1 MPEITLADLVAWEPR
16 LRPLSPTGS
25 NSASPGIGYDPGSSS
40 NGRHDESLS
49 EPWAERELS
58 WAVTIRASTPMLP
71 SLRGGELVL
80 LPNRVLAETGVGLPV
95 LLREIASL
103 GAAGVVLD
111 GPPPPSSPLTVF
123 LAEAISPDLESELN
137 RLLTER
143 RGEFYR
149 AGTELGRLL
158 TSAMT
163 AGAELADVLTAAA
176 DFLTVPVALMD
187 SRGSVTAATSPTAV
201 PTPTGGSLTGG
212 RGWRGDHFGL
222 RLASGETLWLGPT
235 PRPRRALIRLASERV
250 ALAAEAALIRA
261 ADARPR
267 GPARASAIG
276 ALLTGAAGDVPRAAV
291 TVGLPANGIYRVV
304 LAAPEVDAST
314 LQRTLAP
321 LGTVHEAGTIDRA
334 GAALIELR
342 ADGGTSSSLSGSRSP
357 TPRRRE
363 AIAPRETPGGKGWLA
378 FSGPVTG
385 AAALPAAAREARFVA
400 ALLATGLV
408 QGPVGRFDVLPDL
421 GAYRLLYR
429 LWGSADLSTFTA
441 DALGELATRD
451 RRGTLRRT
459 LLAYL
464 DAGGSHVDAAS
475 RLGIHRNTLSYRL
488 KQIASLTGCEPTDP
502 STHLV
507 LHLALLAA
515 SLPPRPDSP

>member
-16 LRPLSPTGS
+16 LRPLSLNGH
-25 NSASPGIGYDPGSSS
+25 SPAPVGES
-40 NGRHDESLS
+40 GRHDDVLA

-80 LPNRVLAETGVGLPV
+80 LPGRVLAETGVGLPV
-95 LLREIASL
+95 LLREIAGH

-123 LAEAISPDLESELN
+123 VAETISPDLESELN

-158 TSAMT
+158 TNAMT
-163 AGAELADVLTAAA
+163 AGADLADVLTAAA
-176 DFLTVPVALMD
+176 EFLAVPVALVD
-187 SRGSVTAATSPTAV
+187 ARGGVTAATAPAAV
-201 PTPTGGSLTGG
+201 PTPTGGSLPGG
-212 RGWRGDHFGL
+212 RGWRGDRFGL
-222 RLASGETLWLGPT
+222 RLAGGETLWLGPT
-235 PRPRRALIRLASERV
+235 PRHHRALIRLVGERV

-267 GPARASAIG
+267 GPARASALR
-276 ALLTGAAGDVPRAAV
+276 ALLTGAVADIPRAAV
-291 TVGLPANGIYRVV
+291 AVGLPANGVYRVV
-304 LAAPEVDAST
+304 LSAPELDATS
-314 LQRTLAP
+314 LHRTLAP

-334 GAALIELR
+334 GATLIEAR
-342 ADGGTSSSLSGSRSP
+342 VESGGSASLTGGRLVA
-357 TPRRRE
+357 PRRRE
-363 AIAPRETPGGKGWLA
+363 VIAPRESPAGKGWLA
-378 FSGPVTG
+378 FSAPVTG
-385 AAALPAAAREARFVA
+385 VAALPAATREARFVA
-400 ALLATGLV
+400 ALLTAGLI
-408 QGPVGRFDVLPDL
+408 QGPVCRFDVLPDL

-429 LWGSADLSTFTA
+429 LWGSSELATFTA

-488 KQIASLTGCEPTDP
+488 KQIASLTHCEPTDP

-515 SLPPRPDSP
+515 SLPPAPDGA

>member
-16 LRPLSPTGS
+16 LRPLSPNGL
-25 NSASPGIGYDPGSSS
+25 NGHGHL
-40 NGRHDESLS
+40 NGRYDEALS

-80 LPNRVLAETGVGLPV
+80 LPGRVLAETGVGLPV
-95 LLREIASL
+95 LLREIASH

-111 GPPPPSSPLTVF
+111 SPPPTSAPLTVF
-123 LAEAISPDLESELN
+123 VAEAISSDLESELN

-158 TSAMT
+158 TNAMT
-163 AGAELADVLTAAA
+163 AGADLADILSAAA
-176 DFLTVPVALMD
+176 DFLAVPVALID
-187 SRGSVTAATSPTAV
+187 ARGSVTATTSPAAV
-201 PTPTGGSLTGG
+201 PPPTGSSLPGG
-212 RGWRGDHFGL
+212 RGWRGDRFGM
-222 RLASGETLWLGPT
+222 RLNSGETIWLGPT
-235 PRPRRALIRLASERV
+235 PRPRRALIRLAGERV
-250 ALAAEAALIRA
+250 ALAAEAALVRA
-261 ADARPR
+261 AEARPR

-276 ALLTGAAGDVPRAAV
+276 ALLTGVVGDVPRAAV
-291 TVGLPANGIYRVV
+291 AVGLPANGFYRVV
-304 LAAPEVDAST
+304 LSAPEVDASS

-334 GAALIELR
+334 GATLIELR
-342 ADGGTSSSLSGSRSP
+342 AEAGGSASFSSGRSV
-357 TPRRRE
+357 TARRRE
-363 AIAPRETPGGKGWLA
+363 TITPRETPGGKGWLA
-378 FSGPVTG
+378 FSSPISG
-385 AAALPAAAREARFVA
+385 AASLPAATREARFVA
-400 ALLATGLV
+400 ALLTAGLI

-429 LWGSADLSTFTA
+429 LWGSGDLAAFTA

-488 KQIASLTGCEPTDP
+488 KQIASLTRCEPTDP

-515 SLPPRPDSP
+515 SLPPAPEAA

>member
-16 LRPLSPTGS
+16 IRPLSP
-25 NSASPGIGYDPGSSS
+25 PGR
-40 NGRHDESLS
+40 NGHGRANPLSHGNGHHDDALN

-80 LPNRVLAETGVGLPV
+80 LPGRVLAETGVGLPV
-95 LLREIASL
+95 LLREIASH

-111 GPPPPSSPLTVF
+111 TPPPPAAPVTVF
-123 LAEAISPDLESELN
+123 LADAISPELESELN

-158 TSAMT
+158 NTAMT
-163 AGAELADVLTAAA
+163 AGADLADVLAAA
-176 DFLTVPVALMD
+176 AQFLDVPAALVD
-187 SRGSVTAATSPTAV
+187 TRGGVTAATSPAAV
-201 PTPTGGSLTGG
+201 PAPVGGSLPGG

-222 RLASGETLWLGPT
+222 RLAGGESLWLGPT
-235 PRPRRALIRLASERV
+235 PRPRRALIRLAGERV

-276 ALLTGAAGDVPRAAV
+276 AILIGAAGDGSRAAV
-291 TVGLPANGIYRVV
+291 AVGLPANGVYRVV
-304 LAAPEVDAST
+304 LAAPEIDASS

-334 GAALIELR
+334 GATVIELR
-342 ADGGTSSSLSGSRSP
+342 AEGGGAAALSGGRSV
-357 TPRRRE
+357 TARRRE
-363 AIAPRETPGGKGWLA
+363 VIAPRETPGGTGWLA

-385 AAALPAAAREARFVA
+385 ATALPAATREARFVA
-400 ALLATGLV
+400 ALLTAGLIA
-408 QGPVGRFDVLPDL
+408 GPVARFDVLSDL

-429 LWGSADLSTFTA
+429 LWGSPDLAAFTT

-451 RRGTLRRT
+451 RRGMLRRT

-464 DAGGSHVDAAS
+464 DAGGSHVDAAA

-488 KQIASLTGCEPTDP
+488 KQIGSLTRCEPTDP
-502 STHLV
+502 STYLV

-515 SLPPRPDSP
+515 SLPPAPDAG

>member
-16 LRPLSPTGS
+16 LRPLSP
-25 NSASPGIGYDPGSSS
+25 PGL
-40 NGRHDESLS
+40 NGRAHTNGRDDEALS

-80 LPNRVLAETGVGLPV
+80 LPARVLAETGVGLPV
-95 LLREIASL
+95 LLREIASH

-111 GPPPPSSPLTVF
+111 GPPPATSPLTIFV
-123 LAEAISPDLESELN
+123 AEAISPDLESELN

-158 TSAMT
+158 TNAM
-163 AGAELADVLTAAA
+163 ASGADLADVLTAAA
-176 DFLTVPVALMD
+176 DFLAVPVALVD
-187 SRGSVTAATSPTAV
+187 GRGGLTAATAPAAV
-201 PTPTGGSLTGG
+201 PSPPTGSLPGG
-212 RGWRGDHFGL
+212 RGWRDDRFGM
-222 RLASGETLWLGPT
+222 RLTTGETLWFGPT
-235 PRPRRALIRLASERV
+235 PRPRRALIRLAGERV
-250 ALAAEAALIRA
+250 ALAAEAALVRA
-261 ADARPR
+261 AEARPR
-267 GPARASAIG
+267 GPARASAIE
-276 ALLTGAAGDVPRAAV
+276 ALLTGVVGDPARAAV
-291 TVGLPANGIYRVV
+291 TVGLPANGVYRVV
-304 LAAPEVDAST
+304 LAAPEVDASS
-314 LQRTLAP
+314 LQRSLAP
-321 LGTVHEAGTIDRA
+321 FGTIHEAGTIDRA
-334 GAALIELR
+334 GAALIEIR
-342 ADGGTSSSLSGSRSP
+342 SDGAGSSLSGGRSV
-357 TPRRRE
+357 TMRRRD
-363 AIAPRETPGGKGWLA
+363 AIAPRETPGGRGWLA
-378 FSGPVTG
+378 FSSPVTG

-400 ALLATGLV
+400 ALLTAGLI
-408 QGPVGRFDVLPDL
+408 QGPIGRFDVLADL

-429 LWGSADLSTFTA
+429 LWGSGELATFTT
-441 DALGELATRD
+441 DALGDLATRD

-464 DAGGSHVDAAS
+464 DAGGSHVDAAA

-488 KQIASLTGCEPTDP
+488 KQIAMLTRCEPTDP

-515 SLPPRPDSP
+515 SLPPPPETP

>member
-16 LRPLSPTGS
+16 LRPFT
-25 NSASPGIGYDPGSSS
+25 ASPAGLNGHSPS
-40 NGRHDESLS
+40 NGRYDEALT

-80 LPNRVLAETGVGLPV
+80 LPGRVLAETGVGLPV
-95 LLREIASL
+95 LLREIASH

-111 GPPPPSSPLTVF
+111 SPPPASTPLTV
-123 LAEAISPDLESELN
+123 LVAEAISPDLESELN

-158 TSAMT
+158 TNAIT
-163 AGAELADVLTAAA
+163 AGADLPDVLATAA
-176 DFLTVPVALMD
+176 DFLTVPVALVD
-187 SRGSVTAATSPTAV
+187 GRGSVTAATAPVAV
-201 PTPTGGSLTGG
+201 PPPPGGSLPGG
-212 RGWRGDHFGL
+212 RGWRSDRFGM
-222 RLASGETLWLGPT
+222 RLTNGETLWFGPI
-235 PRPRRALIRLASERV
+235 PRPRRALIRLAGERV
-250 ALAAEAALIRA
+250 ALAAEAALVRA
-261 ADARPR
+261 AEARPR

-276 ALLTGAAGDVPRAAV
+276 ALLTGVIGDVPRAAV
-291 TVGLPANGIYRVV
+291 AVGLPANGVYRVV
-304 LAAPEVDAST
+304 LAAPEVDAT
-314 LQRTLAP
+314 ALQRTLAP

-342 ADGGTSSSLSGSRSP
+342 GDGGGASVSGGRSV
-357 TPRRRE
+357 TTRRRE
-363 AIAPRETPGGKGWLA
+363 PMTPRETPGGKGWLA
-378 FSGPVTG
+378 FSSPVTG
-385 AAALPAAAREARFVA
+385 TGSLPAAAREARFVA
-400 ALLATGLV
+400 ALLTAGLLP
-408 QGPVGRFDVLPDL
+408 GPVGRFDVLGDL

-429 LWGSADLSTFTA
+429 LWGTLDLTTFTS

-488 KQIASLTGCEPTDP
+488 KQIATLTRCEPTDP
-502 STHLV
+502 ATHLV

-515 SLPPRPDSP
+515 SLPAVPENP